1 MQTIGITVTWIV
13 RRPFEVSHYAAKED
27 LGGQLTVVTC
37 PVWLTVTPYFTTFSM
52 LTSED

>member
-37 PVWLTVTPYFTTFSM
+37 PVWLTVTRTVLHHFQYAHV
-52 LTSED
+52 